1 MGKPIQLIS
10 ANKEKDKKLKSK
22 AKRVNELNL
31 AQYSSELK
39 DKNTVSNKA
48 EKMIQPLRKVLI

>member
-22 AKRVNELNL
+22 AKRVKELNL

-39 DKNTVSNKA
+39 DKNTVNNKA